1 MIKKFPK
8 VIIILGPSAV
18 GKSDIAIALA
28 GELKTAIVSGD
39 AFQIYRGMDIGTGK
53 PSLER
58 RKKTKHYLIDVVN
71 PGEDFDAAKFKKE
84 AEAAIE
90 EILQAGKI
98 PLVAGGTGLYI
109 RALTQGICLAPAKN
123 KLVRD
128 DLEKLDRDKGSHFLY
143 LRLEKVDP
151 EAARRIHPHDRRR
164 IIRAL
169 EVYAQ
174 SGTPI
179 SQFQRQDRQIEPK
192 FRFIKIGL
200 LRPRT
205 ELYKRAEERIEGMFR
220 QGWVEEVKKL
230 LAEGYQPELPS
241 MHGLGYREIA
251 RFLSG
256 QISLTRV
263 KTLIKRNT
271 RHFIKRQ
278 LTWFKREEDVHW
290 ITIEKNQDEKE
301 ILLEI
306 KKVLDKKDF
315 CCGN

>member
-1 MIKKFPK
+1 MIKNSPK

-53 PSLER
+53 PSRER
-58 RKKTKHYLIDVVN
+58 QKKIKHYLIDIVN
-71 PGEDFDAAKFKKE
+71 PGENFDAAKFKKE

-109 RALTQGICLAPAKN
+109 RALTQGICRAPEKN
-123 KLVRD
+123 KQLRD
-128 DLEKLDRDKGSHFLY
+128 DLEKLARDKGSHFLY

-169 EVYAQ
+169 EVYTQ
-174 SGTPI
+174 SGIPI
-179 SQFQRQDRQIEPK
+179 SRFQRQDRQIESK
-192 FRFIKIGL
+192 FRYIKIGL

-205 ELYKRAEERIEGMFR
+205 ELYKRAEERIEEMFR

-251 RFLSG
+251 HFLSG
-256 QISLTRV
+256 QISLTRAKMV
-263 KTLIKRNT
+263 IKRNT

-278 LTWFKREEDVHW
+278 LTWFKREKDVRW
-290 ITIEKNQDEKE
+290 IHIAKNQDEKE

-306 KKVLDKKDF
+306 KERLLEKS
-315 CCGN
+315 